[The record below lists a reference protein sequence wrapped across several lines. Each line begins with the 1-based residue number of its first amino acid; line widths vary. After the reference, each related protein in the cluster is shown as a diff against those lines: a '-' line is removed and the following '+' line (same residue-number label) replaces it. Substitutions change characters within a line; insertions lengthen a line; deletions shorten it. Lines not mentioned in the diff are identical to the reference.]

1 MAPADP
7 FAGLF
12 SFLRGRLRTYR
23 VETKKPHQYRFHSFE
38 VGFGPTY
45 EDPYDAVMC
54 GFHSFEVGF
63 GLKEKYKPRH
73 ATPCF
78 HSFEVGFGPRKQKG
92 FFAKCAGFHSFEV
105 GFGLEEKEV
114 TDYRTEVFIP
124 SR

>member
-1 MAPADP
+1 
-7 FAGLF
+7 
-12 SFLRGRLRTYR
+12 
-23 VETKKPHQYRFHSFE
+23 
-38 VGFGPTY
+38 
-45 EDPYDAVMC
+45 MC